1 MKDVRSVYEVHY
13 STIGYGM
20 KRKRFPHVMY
30 VGARDEAQAIQA
42 VMKWC
47 GPDARILYVEERPD
61 GSFLD
66 AAMYLSN

>member
-1 MKDVRSVYEVHY
+1 MMDARSIFEVHY

-42 VMKWC
+42 VIKWS
-47 GPDARILYVEERPD
+47 GVDTVILYVEERPD

-66 AAMYLSN
+66 AEMFLAP